1 MPVFLL
7 IRHGENDFVGK
18 RLAGHLPGVHLNEK
32 GRQQAALIAQTLSKA
47 PIKAIYS
54 SPLERA
60 VETATPLAQALN
72 LPVCIRA
79 GLIEIDFGRWQG
91 KTGKQMRR
99 LKLWKVV
106 QENPSQMRFPGGESF
121 AEAQQRLYQ
130 EIDAIKGAHE
140 DQDLVACFSHSD
152 AISLLVA
159 HYLGL
164 PLDNFQRLSIG
175 TASLT
180 VLFLGKEGPPHL
192 GPISQAFEVSFEY
205 RDSKGEK
212 RKRRETK

>member
-1 MPVFLL
+1 LL

-72 LPVCIRA
+72 LPVGIRP

-130 EIDAIKGAHE
+130 EIEAIKSTHE
-140 DQDLVACFSHSD
+140 ENDLVACFSHND
-152 AISLLVA
+152 AISLVVA
-159 HYLGL
+159 YYLGL

-175 TASLT
+175 TASMT
-180 VLFLGKEGPPHL
+180 VLFLGKNGPPHL
-192 GPISQAFEVSFEY
+192 GPISQAFEVSFEK
-205 RDSKGEK
+205 REAQSER
-212 RKRRETK
+212 RKRRTTK

>member
-1 MPVFLL
+1 MAVFLL

-47 PIKAIYS
+47 PIKAVYS

-60 VETATPLAQALN
+60 VETATPLAQTLS
-72 LPVCIRA
+72 LPVCIRP

-106 QENPSQMRFPGGESF
+106 QESPSQMRFPSGESF
-121 AEAQQRLYQ
+121 VEAQQRLCQ
-130 EIDAIKGAHE
+130 EIEAIKGAHE
-140 DQDLVACFSHSD
+140 ENDLVACFSHSD
-152 AISLLVA
+152 AISLVVT

-175 TASLT
+175 IASMT
-180 VLFLGKEGPPHL
+180 VLFLGKDGPPRL
-192 GPISQAFEVSFEY
+192 GPISQAFEISFEN
-205 RDSKGEK
+205 REPKG
-212 RKRRETK
+212 KRRKKPG